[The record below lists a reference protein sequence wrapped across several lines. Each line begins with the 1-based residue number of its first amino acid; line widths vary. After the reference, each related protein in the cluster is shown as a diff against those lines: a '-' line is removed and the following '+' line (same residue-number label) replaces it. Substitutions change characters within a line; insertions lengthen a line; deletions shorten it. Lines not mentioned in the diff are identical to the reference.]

1 MYTESRFSLAV
12 GSLLSKIKDKI
23 HSLDMIQRGYEPSLL
38 NRPNKRMTSRVTA
51 FSSPGSVSVLLNSE
65 GPISK
70 KPFSNMHCSVGLFW
84 HLRLCVMH
92 ANSKLAGL

>member
-1 MYTESRFSLAV
+1 MYTESSFPLAV
-12 GSLLSKIKDKI
+12 GSLLSKIEDKI
-23 HSLDMIQRGYEPSLL
+23 HSVHMMQKGYEPSLL
-38 NRPNKRMTSRVTA
+38 NHPNKRMTSRVTA

-84 HLRLCVMH
+84 DLRLCVMH
-92 ANSKLAGL
+92 ANRKLAGL